1 MRAVVYAGASIAGRD
16 PRRPIQR
23 VVGHLHAFVTGR
35 PTDPGSAGAINA
47 FGVSRQANQSPPE
60 FVQQEV
66 GVSLG
71 VGRHA

>member
-16 PRRPIQR
+16 PRALFSVLLAICTPSSLDVQQILDLR
-23 VVGHLHAFVTGR
+23 
-35 PTDPGSAGAINA
+35 GAINA

-60 FVQQEV
+60 VVQQEI